1 LKPSVYSNNFWVQ
14 VHIACGGLCS
24 FLLVQKRTKKRH
36 LPILSGQ
43 AAIEYSPMAGSS
55 YVEHVCMVVNSI
67 GSLMWYQDRML
78 ITG

>member
-1 LKPSVYSNNFWVQ
+1 

-24 FLLVQKRTKKRH
+24 FLLVSRRDRDLRQKRTKKRH